1 MTLII
6 MTFSILT
13 LGIMHCYADFQLC
26 SLSFMLSGTYKHFM
40 LSVVKLSV
48 VAPAAKAANGST
60 RVLCFLLM
68 DIFLH
73 FGPSQF
79 REAQKLKRTNLSKFD
94 DNYFFSCKTFFLCH
108 QQNKNK
114 LECLSITNIYTL
126 V

>member
-1 MTLII
+1 MLNVI
-6 MTFSILT
+6 MLNV
-13 LGIMHCYADFQLC
+13 IMLNVI
-26 SLSFMLSGTYKHFM
+26 MLSVTYKHFL

-48 VAPAAKAANGST
+48 VAPTAKAGSGST

-79 REAQKLKRTNLSKFD
+79 REAQKLKRKKLSNFD

-108 QQNKNK
+108 RQNKNK
-114 LECLSITNIYTL
+114 LECLSITNIYTP